1 MELGSVR
8 GKNLDFFRGLRLL
21 ILLGGVAG
29 RHGGSP
35 ARTIRSLIETKL
47 FLRSG
52 NSSRRDTGSAKGLN
66 ISLTEKERVFGDI
79 GKSLSD
85 TRMKEHCCT
94 STTWERDHGVRKRK
108 KRCKVR
114 GRGRIG
120 EMSSKELVKTRFFS
134 TGHGVQLEGSMSYA
148 KGRSWALLLS
158 IYKWRRRS
166 CGDSWSRQRAP
177 LEQKAASCKHLLLS
191 K

>member
-1 MELGSVR
+1 MR

-21 ILLGGVAG
+21 LGGVTG

-66 ISLTEKERVFGDI
+66 ISLTETERVFGDI
-79 GKSLSD
+79 GKSLSG

-94 STTWERDHGVRKRK
+94 STTWESGVRKRK

-114 GRGRIG
+114 GYREI
-120 EMSSKELVKTRFFS
+120 E
-134 TGHGVQLEGSMSYA
+134 
-148 KGRSWALLLS
+148 
-158 IYKWRRRS
+158 
-166 CGDSWSRQRAP
+166 
-177 LEQKAASCKHLLLS
+177 
-191 K
+191 